1 MAYIKEKSRLD
12 FNMNVISGG
21 VKNCFQRNIK
31 NVMNY
36 WIAVFEKGIIVKPIV
51 LLLILEWYGDKNT
64 MWIKSTGCIA
74 VERNYSQYMVMG
86 KKKTDIWVFI
96 SENINNE
103 YSG

>member
-1 MAYIKEKSRLD
+1 MQLHEQEQKFGDHRDSSMAYIKEKSRLD

-51 LLLILEWYGDKNT
+51 LLLILE
-64 MWIKSTGCIA
+64 
-74 VERNYSQYMVMG
+74 
-86 KKKTDIWVFI
+86 
-96 SENINNE
+96 
-103 YSG
+103 